1 MTRIPTGDAVALL
14 SALVR
19 TDSRNPGLVEGAPG
33 EGAAAHLLADVLR
46 DWRFRVEL
54 LETIP
59 GRPNVVARIGKAGA
73 KRSIMFNGHLDTV
86 GVESMSHSPFVP
98 EVRDGRLYGRGS
110 CDMKAGVAAMCA
122 AAVQAAASDL
132 AGEIIVA
139 AVIDEEFRSAG
150 TQALV
155 AAGVRADAAIVT
167 EPTSLEIHPAHRGF
181 TWAEFTLRGRA
192 AHGSRYELG
201 VDAIA
206 HAGVLLDE
214 LARLER
220 ETLVHVTHPLL
231 GRASLHASFI
241 SGGSGWSTY
250 PDHCSLKIERR
261 ILPGETPDDVMAQFQ
276 AVVARA
282 AQRVSGMEVR
292 VDHVFSQRPSD
303 VSTSAPI
310 VESLRNALR
319 ACGEQPRVAGMSA
332 WTDAALLNDAG
343 IPAICFGPGDIMLA
357 HSAEEWVPL
366 DEVEHATR
374 ILSRLALDW
383 CAAYD

>member
-1 MTRIPTGDAVALL
+1 
-14 SALVR
+14 
-19 TDSRNPGLVEGAPG
+19 
-33 EGAAAHLLADVLR
+33 
-46 DWRFRVEL
+46 
-54 LETIP
+54 
-59 GRPNVVARIGKAGA
+59 
-73 KRSIMFNGHLDTV
+73 
-86 GVESMSHSPFVP
+86 
-98 EVRDGRLYGRGS
+98 
-110 CDMKAGVAAMCA
+110 
-122 AAVQAAASDL
+122 
-132 AGEIIVA
+132 
-139 AVIDEEFRSAG
+139 
-150 TQALV
+150 V